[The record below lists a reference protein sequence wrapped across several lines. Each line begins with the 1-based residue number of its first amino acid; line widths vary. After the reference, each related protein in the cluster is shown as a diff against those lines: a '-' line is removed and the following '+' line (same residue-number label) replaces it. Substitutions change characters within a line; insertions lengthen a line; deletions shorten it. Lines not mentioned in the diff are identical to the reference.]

1 MLIKINNS
9 DAADPIS
16 AKGKSSKKAKRWPV
30 VVIGLGIILSLIW
43 IGYILWLALRFLQIA

>member
-1 MLIKINNS
+1 MLIKINSS